1 LKGEGDMNVWLCC
14 CGVRFL
20 AVVVLVGAVVWFGF
34 LELSDFLGFDDEDEE
49 GQAKLFGVAWRL
61 GLFALVVAVPTWAIG
76 ELGALV
82 ALFR

>member
-1 LKGEGDMNVWLCC
+1 MNVWLCC

-20 AVVVLVGAVVWFGF
+20 VVAVLVGAVVWFGF

-49 GQAKLFGVAWRL
+49 GQTKLFGVAWRL
-61 GLFALVVAVPTWAIG
+61 GLFALVAAVPAWAIG

-82 ALFR
+82 ALLR